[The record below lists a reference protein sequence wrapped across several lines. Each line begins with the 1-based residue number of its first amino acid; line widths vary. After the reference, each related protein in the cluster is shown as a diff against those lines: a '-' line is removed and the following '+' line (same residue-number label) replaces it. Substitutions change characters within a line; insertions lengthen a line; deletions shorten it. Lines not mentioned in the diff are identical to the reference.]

1 MEPRIAALSML
12 LLLLILAA
20 SQGAHGCGYPGAP
33 AHSSVR
39 FSGPSIED
47 VIDEED
53 GPIGARGGADIFVPG
68 TVSTYTCERG
78 FELLGPGR
86 RICQADGSWSPEGVP
101 FCEIKVN
108 LYRYMASTSI
118 SVNLQVAM

>member
-1 MEPRIAALSML
+1 ML
-12 LLLLILAA
+12 ATPKSKLYAIREKAR
-20 SQGAHGCGYPGAP
+20 AHGCGYPGAP

-53 GPIGARGGADIFVPG
+53 GPIGRGGADIFAPG
-68 TVSTYTCERG
+68 TVATYACERG

-101 FCEIKVN
+101 FC
-108 LYRYMASTSI
+108 
-118 SVNLQVAM
+118 